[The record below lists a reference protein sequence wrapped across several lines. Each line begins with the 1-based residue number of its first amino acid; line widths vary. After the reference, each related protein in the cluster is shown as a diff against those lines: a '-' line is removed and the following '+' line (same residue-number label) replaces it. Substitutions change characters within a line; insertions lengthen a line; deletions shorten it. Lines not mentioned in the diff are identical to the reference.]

1 MSRLAAYDG
10 KAKLLTA
17 AGFVAGLAA
26 LGMHA
31 DVLLVFFAPDRIGGL
46 ALATVL
52 SLMSL
57 ELALTALLGAINA
70 RLRGMAAGLL
80 MLAAI
85 LALPMHLGID
95 QATSPPLTW
104 QTQTHVIV
112 SLLAYGLLSVGAIVA
127 VFALVQERRLRAA
140 RVSAFSN
147 LFAPL
152 ETTERLLFV
161 ITSAGFVGLALAV
174 VSGFT
179 FVDNLFTQ
187 SLIHKTTFSIGAML
201 VFGVLLLGR
210 MFAGWRGRRA
220 VYLYLGG
227 FALVVLAYFGS
238 RFVLEVLL
246 NRSWG

>member
-1 MSRLAAYDG
+1 MSRLAAYESRVT
-10 KAKLLTA
+10 LLTVT
-17 AGFVAGLAA
+17 GFVAGLAA

-31 DVLLVFFAPDRIGGL
+31 DVLFVFFAPDRIGGL
-46 ALATVL
+46 ALATVV
-52 SLMSL
+52 SLISF
-57 ELALTALLGAINA
+57 ELALTALLGAISA

-85 LALPMHLGID
+85 LAIPMHLGID

-112 SLLAYGLLSVGAIVA
+112 SMLAYGLLSVGAIVA

-140 RVSAFSN
+140 RVSAYSN

-152 ETTERLLFV
+152 ETTERLLFG
-161 ITSAGFVGLALAV
+161 ITTAGFVGLALAV

-179 FVDNLFTQ
+179 FVDNLFAQ
-187 SLIHKTTFSIGAML
+187 GLIHKTAFSIGATA
-201 VFGVLLLGR
+201 VFGVLLAGR
-210 MFAGWRGRRA
+210 LFAGWRGRRA

-227 FALVVLAYFGS
+227 FALLALAYFGS
-238 RFVLEVLL
+238 RFVLEELL